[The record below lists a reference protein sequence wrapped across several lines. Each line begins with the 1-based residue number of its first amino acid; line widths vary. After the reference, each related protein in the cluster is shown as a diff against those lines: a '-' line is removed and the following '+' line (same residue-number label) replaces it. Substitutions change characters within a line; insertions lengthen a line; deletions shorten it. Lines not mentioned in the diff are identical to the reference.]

1 MKEEREDGVIPCL
14 SEALLEANKVRSVIV
29 LTVSRDGQ
37 IEASFSADYAD
48 QIALAMW
55 LHVYM
60 QERVRTGFE
69 DRDEPEDAP

>member
-1 MKEEREDGVIPCL
+1 MSVC
-14 SEALLEANKVRSVIV
+14 AVIV

-55 LHVYM
+55 LHVYNKL
-60 QERVRTGFE
+60 QEEGRIKGPWGYVVLDLDGF
-69 DRDEPEDAP
+69 AP